1 MQSSMESSGYFENF
15 SSDLD
20 DYDLEDDDFSSANM
34 SFNGRLVI
42 SGGPSVF
49 PVLGTGGKT
58 FYSFL
63 KLGF

>member
-1 MQSSMESSGYFENF
+1 MQSSMESSGYFENL

-49 PVLGTGGKT
+49 PVVGGKL
-58 FYSFL
+58 SNL
-63 KLGF
+63 CQLN

>member
-34 SFNGRLVI
+34 SFNGQLVI
-42 SGGPSVF
+42 SGPSVF

-58 FYSFL
+58 ITRLTS
-63 KLGF
+63 